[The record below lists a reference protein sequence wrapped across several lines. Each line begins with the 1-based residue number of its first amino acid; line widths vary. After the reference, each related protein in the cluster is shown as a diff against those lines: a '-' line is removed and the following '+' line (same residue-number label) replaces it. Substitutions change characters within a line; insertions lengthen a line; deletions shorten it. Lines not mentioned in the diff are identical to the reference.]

1 MGIIIII
8 LGIAVLVLVGFFF
21 SRVLA
26 VNPEQK
32 ELEDKEQMEWLGKY
46 QEAKWI

>member
-1 MGIIIII
+1 MGITIII
-8 LGIAVLVLVGFFF
+8 LGIAVLVLAGFFF
-21 SRVLA
+21 GRVLK

-32 ELEDKEQMEWLGKY
+32 ESEDNEQMEWLGKY